1 MDFTSRQLNGFLLA
15 AQHLSFTRAAEQLF
29 ITPSG
34 LSVLVRELERQVG
47 FRLFERTTRY
57 VALTEHGRRL
67 LPVARRALRE
77 LDTVTSRIGRSAQL
91 THDTLSVGAGLLMAA
106 NVLPQAIKEFQG
118 SWPETR
124 IQLFDAGPAAIMER
138 VAARTLDIGL
148 GFFKTSPGVR
158 RIPFFRFSLMVI
170 RPDADAGPRRASL
183 TWSALKGERLVLQAP
198 PAPVSNLI
206 DRHLVQAGIDSR
218 RAIRLNRLETVI
230 AMVEAGAG
238 TGIVPSFALP
248 VCRRRNVTASQLNS
262 PTVPVDLFQIRNRG
276 RKLPLVAEEFGE
288 FLQAYIA
295 RWAGSTG
302 VL

>member
-1 MDFTSRQLNGFLLA
+1 VDFTSRQLNGFLLA

-67 LPVARRALRE
+67 LPVARR
-77 LDTVTSRIGRSAQL
+77 AQL

-170 RPDADAGPRRASL
+170 RPDADAGPRRASI

-206 DRHLVQAGIDSR
+206 DRHLVQAGIDTR